1 MNQLRTKLRLP
12 SSPPDPAKVSPDI
25 IALSNIISTRYVGAS
40 SLIPMKIPQEGFQEQ
55 GELLTGIREGYQE
68 KVDRVYRFS
77 KDQQAVFQA
86 GPQNYNN
93 FGGHG
98 SGVIFTT
105 KKIILI

>member
-40 SLIPMKIPQEGFQEQ
+40 SLIPMKIPQEGFQKQ
-55 GELLTGIREGYQE
+55 VKLLKDIGEGYQE

-77 KDQQAVFQA
+77 KDQHAVFQA
-86 GPQNYNN
+86 GLQKYNN

-98 SGVIFTT
+98 SGEFFNT
-105 KKIILI
+105 KKTSLI

>member
-1 MNQLRTKLRLP
+1 
-12 SSPPDPAKVSPDI
+12 
-25 IALSNIISTRYVGAS
+25 
-40 SLIPMKIPQEGFQEQ
+40 MKISQEGFQEQ
-55 GELLTGIREGYQE
+55 GKLLKDIREGYKK

-86 GPQNYNN
+86 GPQNYSN

-105 KKIILI
+105 KKTILN